1 MSHVSYVLCEAV
13 RSFLSSSGVSV
24 SSPVGGGV
32 PHWYRPYKGLRGLI
46 WKENVISRGE
56 WPKVVLPVD
65 YSTYRYH
72 M

>member
-1 MSHVSYVLCEAV
+1 MYCVKLYAASSAPLGSQFPLQLEGGEVS
-13 RSFLSSSGVSV
+13 
-24 SSPVGGGV
+24 
-32 PHWYRPYKGLRGLI
+32 HWYRPYKGLRGLI

-65 YSTYRYH
+65 YSTYHYH